1 MAARNVLLLPGMM
14 CDARMWQAQIDA
26 LDVPVL
32 VPYLGNHDNLADMA
46 ASVLAD
52 APDEFAIAGL
62 SMGGILA
69 FELWRQAPQRVS
81 HLALIDTNPFADAP
95 QRKSLR
101 LEQIE
106 QVLAGELRKLTV
118 ESLKPLYLA
127 QCNRDNHELLETI
140 LDMAVDLGPEVFR
153 RQSLAL
159 QNRQDS
165 TALLADIRCPAAV
178 ICGRE
183 DALCPVAYH
192 EYMAA
197 RIPGADLLIIDDC
210 GHFATMEQP
219 AAVSNELLHLFAQ
232 ESLTGENHAQRSG

>member
-1 MAARNVLLLPGMM
+1 MLLPGMM
-14 CDARMWQAQIDA
+14 CDARMWQAQIDV

-32 VPYLGNHDNLADMA
+32 VPNLGNHDNLADMA
-46 ASVLAD
+46 AGVLAD

-106 QVLAGELRKLTV
+106 QVLAGGLRKFAI

-127 QCNRDNHELLETI
+127 ECNREDNELLETI
-140 LDMAVDLGPEVFR
+140 LDMAMDLGPDVFR

-159 QNRQDS
+159 RNRQDS
-165 TALLADIRCPAAV
+165 VEMLADIRCPAAV

-183 DALCPVAYH
+183 DTLCPVAYH

-210 GHFATMEQP
+210 GHLASMEQP
-219 AAVSNELLHLFAQ
+219 EAVNNKLLHLFAQ
-232 ESLTGENHAQRSG
+232 ESLSGKNHALRSG

>member
-1 MAARNVLLLPGMM
+1 MLLPGMM

-26 LDVPVL
+26 LEVPAL
-32 VPYLGNHDNLADMA
+32 VPHLGKHDNLADMA

-69 FELWRQAPQRVS
+69 FEIWRQAPTRVS

-106 QVLAGELRKLTV
+106 QVLAGELRKLAV

-127 QCNRDNHELLETI
+127 ECNRDDNELLETI
-140 LDMAVDLGPEVFR
+140 LDMAIDLGPEVFR

-159 QNRQDS
+159 RNRQDS
-165 TALLADIRCPAAV
+165 AALLADICCPAAV

-183 DALCPVAYH
+183 DTLCPVAYH

-210 GHFATMEQP
+210 GHLASMEQP
-219 AAVSNELLHLFAQ
+219 AAVTNELLHLFAQ
-232 ESLTGENHAQRSG
+232 EPLTGKNHARRSG